1 MKSKDKISW
10 TDDRI
15 ALLKRMWKEGKSA
28 AEIAKAVGKGVT
40 RNAVIG
46 KAHRMGLSGR
56 PSPIKK
62 PESTSSAAPK
72 KAAAASALP
81 VGRSKEQ
88 PKAIAKKPGAAPAVA
103 PQQGFK
109 SPAPLRTAE
118 DVRKFEK
125 EEVPPGG
132 GVPLID
138 LTERMCKWPIGDPRD
153 ADFIFCGLAI
163 RPGTPYC
170 PQHAATAYQTS
181 SRRGAHHHH
190 HPAAVA
196 VVANED
202 KGDEE
207 EVVVEEEEEEEEV
220 ETAV

>member
-1 MKSKDKISW
+1 MTLKDKISW

-15 ALLKRMWKEGKSA
+15 SLLKRMWKEGKSA

-62 PESTSSAAPK
+62 PEGAAPAK
-72 KAAAASALP
+72 KAAAPAASP
-81 VGRSKEQ
+81 SRKEP
-88 PKAIAKKPGAAPAVA
+88 PKAAPGRKSAAPAPA
-103 PQQGFK
+103 QHGFK
-109 SPAPLRTAE
+109 SSPPLREPEET
-118 DVRKFEK
+118 RKFEK

-132 GVPLID
+132 GVALIE

-153 ADFIFCGLAI
+153 ADFVFCGLAI

-170 PQHAATAYQTS
+170 PQHAAMAYQAS
-181 SRRGAHHHH
+181 GRRGA
-190 HPAAVA
+190 AIA

-202 KGDEE
+202 KDEPE
-207 EVVVEEEEEEEEV
+207 AEATEADAEEEEEEV